1 MKKRLALHLAV
12 LAAAAA
18 VFTATAIA
26 KFSGEPP
33 SPFTVGL
40 SR

>member
-12 LAAAAA
+12 LASAAA

-26 KFSGEPP
+26 KFSGELA
-33 SPFTVGL
+33 SPATVGV